1 MKKFLTAM
9 ITLVVLCAI
18 AYFTMEYK
26 DVLCYK
32 CKMEKDSS
40 TVLVP
45 QVDTLFVADTTNTL
59 QVDSLI
65 RTIDVD
71 KDSLK

>member
-26 DVLCYK
+26 DVLCFK
-32 CKMEKDSS
+32 CRTEKDSS
-40 TVLVP
+40 TVLIP
-45 QVDTLFVADTTNTL
+45 QVDTLTVADITNTL

-65 RTIDVD
+65 RIVDVD
-71 KDSLK
+71 TLK

>member
-1 MKKFLTAM
+1 MKKFLTVM

-18 AYFTMEYK
+18 AYFTMEFK

-32 CKMEKDSS
+32 CKIENMEKDS

-45 QVDTLFVADTTNTL
+45 AVDTLTVADTTNTL
-59 QVDSLI
+59 KIDSLI
-65 RTIDVD
+65 RTVNVD
-71 KDSLK
+71 TLK